1 MERTA
6 GFDVVILGGG
16 TAGCV
21 LAARLSE
28 DPSVSVGL
36 IEAGPDYGSWDEGR
50 WPEDIL
56 DARSLPPS
64 HGWGFEDSNASRA
77 RIIGGCSS
85 HNACFVV
92 WGHPMDYDAW
102 SDPTDR
108 EWTFETLEP
117 HLRRAERMLRTR
129 IHGQDELGPWD
140 KALLKAADE
149 LGYPAPENLNDLSFL
164 EAAAPYPVNAA
175 KEVRWNTAFAYLDA
189 GRGRKNLQILDRTLV
204 DRLVIEDG
212 KASSIRLIRYEQ
224 STELFAKTVIL
235 AAGAYGSPA
244 ILLRSG
250 VGPEDDLRRVGISP
264 VLPMPGVGRRLK
276 DHCGSWLEFEPTDR
290 LRNETTEHAKEGRVW
305 QSASVLKA
313 RSGVNDVGYWDIQ
326 LYPWTD
332 ALPEAPGAPPS
343 FQFYLAVKLQKVASM
358 GSVRLASANPAD
370 LPIVEHGFLA
380 ESEDRQRLV
389 EGMKLGRR
397 IAQAG
402 AMRRVA
408 VEVDPGMDVSS
419 NEGLDRFVGSHLAG
433 HFHPVGTCRMGPQ
446 NDLMAVTDSRGKLHG
461 VENVYVADASIFPDL
476 PRANTNLTVVAVAER
491 IADSLLDIGPASDPG
506 PNDEGT
512 P

>member
-1 MERTA
+1 
-6 GFDVVILGGG
+6 
-16 TAGCV
+16 V

-28 DPSVSVGL
+28 DPSISVGL

-64 HGWGFEDSNASRA
+64 HGWGFSDSNASRA
-77 RIIGGCSS
+77 RIIGGCSA

-92 WGHPMDYDAW
+92 WGHPKDYDLW
-102 SDPTDR
+102 SEPTHG

-117 HLRRAERMLRTR
+117 YLRRAERMLRTR

-140 KALLKAADE
+140 KALLEAAAE

-175 KEVRWNTAFAYLDA
+175 MEVRWNTSFAYLDPA
-189 GRGRKNLQILDRTLV
+189 RGRKNLQILDRTLV
-204 DRLVIEDG
+204 DRLVIKDG
-212 KASSIRLIRYEQ
+212 KASSVRLIRHERPV
-224 STELFAKTVIL
+224 ELFAQTVIL

-250 VGPEDDLRRVGISP
+250 VGPEEDLRRLGISP
-264 VLPMPGVGRRLK
+264 ILPRAGVGRRLQ

-290 LRNETTEHAKEGRVW
+290 LRNSTTEHAKEGRVW
-305 QSASVLKA
+305 QSASILKA
-313 RSGVNDVGYWDIQ
+313 QSGVADGGYWDIQ
-326 LYPWTD
+326 VYPWTD
-332 ALPEAPGAPPS
+332 ALPEAPGSPPS
-343 FQFYLAVKLQKVASM
+343 FQFYLAVKLQKVVSI
-358 GSVRLASANPAD
+358 GHVRLASDNPED

-380 ESEDRQRLV
+380 EAEDRERLV
-389 EGMKLGRR
+389 AGMKLGRR
-397 IAQAG
+397 IAQTE

-408 VEVDPGMDVSS
+408 EEADPGPDVSS
-419 NEGLDRFVGSHLAG
+419 DEGLDTFVRSHLAG
-433 HFHPVGTCRMGPQ
+433 HFHPVGTCRMGTGNEP
-446 NDLMAVTDSRGKLHG
+446 MAVTDSLGKLHG
-461 VENVYVADASIFPDL
+461 VENIYVADASVFPDL

-491 IADSLLDIGPASDPG
+491 IAENLLGVTPASDSR
-506 PNDEGT
+506 PNDVGT
-512 P
+512 H